1 MAGEA
6 QQVAPVVQPVVQR
19 AAGRHGARALA
30 EPHLELNGYR
40 VQAPD
45 ADLAGW
51 ILSFSTGT
59 TPQQLAPLVRDALQA
74 LR

>member
-1 MAGEA
+1 M
-6 QQVAPVVQPVVQR
+6 
-19 AAGRHGARALA
+19 ALA
-30 EPHLELNGYR
+30 PSPNPTSSSTAIASKRLM
-40 VQAPD
+40 PTSP
-45 ADLAGW
+45 GW